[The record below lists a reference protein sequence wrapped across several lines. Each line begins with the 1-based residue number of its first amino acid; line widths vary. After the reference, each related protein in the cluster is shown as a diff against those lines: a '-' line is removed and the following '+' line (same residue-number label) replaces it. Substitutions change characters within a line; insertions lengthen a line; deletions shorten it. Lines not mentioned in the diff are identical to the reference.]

1 MKNYSEIKHAI
12 SFGIPVFISY
22 IPVAVT
28 FGLTAKNSGFS
39 LFETFAFSFF
49 VITGSGQFMAV
60 NLWNINTNILG
71 IWFTVFLMNLRLFLM
86 SSALNDK
93 LSKRAKKYLFL
104 IAPLVTDESFALSIL
119 QEKKIEPEFII
130 PLQCIGHFF
139 WWFFTV
145 IGYIMGGFLPKN
157 ISDSMGIAIYAL
169 FISMLVPQMKKSLS
183 ITFIILLSRFINWS
197 IKYLKIFPS
206 GWNIILA
213 IIISSFVGSFIL
225 KEEVK
230 SDD

>member
-1 MKNYSEIKHAI
+1 MKNYDEIKRAI

-22 IPVAVT
+22 IPVAIT
-28 FGLTAKNSGFS
+28 FGLVAKNSGFS
-39 LFETFAFSFF
+39 LFEAFAFSFF
-49 VITGSGQFMAV
+49 LITGSGQFMTI
-60 NLWNINTNILG
+60 NLWNINTGIVG

-93 LSKRAKKYLFL
+93 LTDRAKKYSLF
-104 IAPLVTDESFALSIL
+104 IAPLITDESFALSSL

-139 WWFFTV
+139 WWTFTI
-145 IGYIMGGFLPKN
+145 IGYIMGGFLPEN
-157 ISDSMGIAIYAL
+157 ISNSMGIAIYAL

-183 ITFIILLSRFINWS
+183 ITFIVLLSGFINWF
-197 IKYLKIFPS
+197 IKYLNIFPS

-225 KEEVK
+225 KEEVE
-230 SDD
+230 SNE

>member
-1 MKNYSEIKHAI
+1 MKNYSEIKRAI
-12 SFGIPVFISY
+12 SFGIPIFISY
-22 IPVAVT
+22 IPVSIT
-28 FGLTAKNSGFS
+28 FGLMAKNSNFT

-49 VITGSGQFMAV
+49 LMTGSGQFMAV
-60 NLWNINTNILG
+60 NLWNINTGFLG

-86 SSALNDK
+86 SSALNNR
-93 LSKRAKKYLFL
+93 LTKRAKKYIFL

-119 QEKKIEPEFII
+119 QDKKIEPEFII
-130 PLQCIGHFF
+130 SLQCIGHFF
-139 WWFFTV
+139 WWFFTI
-145 IGYIMGGFLPKN
+145 IGYIVGGFLPKN

-183 ITFIILLSRFINWS
+183 ITFIILLSGFINWF

-213 IIISSFVGSFIL
+213 IIISSFIGSFIL
-225 KEEVK
+225 KEEAETNE
-230 SDD
+230 